1 MLGVYFGTGILPT
14 FLGDVVSLSD
24 RTCIV
29 FCMCQKVL
37 TSRTYSDSDN
47 RKSEIHQRNE
57 GLGRQ
62 TLRSCSNSYAG

>member
-14 FLGDVVSLSD
+14 FLGNVVSLSD
-24 RTCIV
+24 QTCIV

-37 TSRTYSDSDN
+37 ASRTHSDSDN

-57 GLGRQ
+57 GLGSQ
-62 TLRSCSNSYAG
+62 TQRSSTNSCSG